1 VPRRPSALIGRALRS
16 LLPIAAIGVWALV
29 ASGGG
34 TTSSAAAHAV
44 LVHPPLSLT
53 SVSND
58 AVSSTNWSGY
68 AVESAAAF
76 TDVVG
81 TWVEP
86 SGHCSF
92 LQPTYSSFW
101 VGLDGYSSSSVEQL
115 GTDVDCS
122 WTGTPSYYAWWEMY
136 PAGSVSLST
145 ASYPVSPGDTMT
157 AEVKRSGTSY
167 TLSLHSSRGWTFTT
181 VQSGTLANSS
191 AEWVAEA
198 PEVCTLVFC
207 HGASLTNFSLVTFT
221 GSTAATGAASS
232 PISAFTANGGPHVIR
247 MTSLTGASRA
257 VPGPLVGGGL
267 SFTDVWRSS

>member
-1 VPRRPSALIGRALRS
+1 
-16 LLPIAAIGVWALV
+16 LLPIAVIGIWAV
-29 ASGGG
+29 AASGGG
-34 TTSSAAAHAV
+34 TASPSAAHAV

-53 SVSND
+53 SVGND
-58 AVSSTNWSGY
+58 AVSSSNWSGY
-68 AVESAAAF
+68 AVASTAAF

-86 SGHCSF
+86 TGSCSF

-122 WTGTPSYYAWWEMY
+122 WSGTPSYYAWWEMY

-145 ASYPVSPGDTMT
+145 ATYPVHPGDIMT

-167 TLSLHSSRGWTFTT
+167 TLSLHSSRGWTFST
-181 VQSGTLANSS
+181 VQSGSLANSS

-198 PEVCTLVFC
+198 PEVCTVVFC
-207 HGASLTNFSLVTFT
+207 HGANLTNFSSVTFN
-221 GSTAATGAASS
+221 GSTAATGGASS
-232 PISAFTANGGPHVIR
+232 PISAFTANGGPHRIT

-257 VPGPLVGGGL
+257 VPEPLSAGGL
-267 SFTDVWRSS
+267 SFTDVWKSS